1 MNRLPLATGR
11 KRERADR
18 YLKFLSPEASA
29 LSLLILSWHQE
40 VHSVHGINKKL
51 SFLSH
56 GLFLSL
62 ELPTPDPLQYSR
74 EILFRFGFLGKLPPK
89 SVVE

>member
-11 KRERADR
+11 KRERADG

-40 VHSVHGINKKL
+40 VHSLHGINKKL
-51 SFLSH
+51 SLLSH

-62 ELPTPDPLQYSR
+62 ELPTPFSAPM
-74 EILFRFGFLGKLPPK
+74 RFFADLVSLASCHLK
-89 SVVE
+89 V